1 MHALSSELTI
11 DRPLRLLSDLEA
23 DAILGPWQAMAR
35 DSARL
40 DPSDR
45 PDAVPTQTVG
55 ESSSCSDALG
65 SDRAPAMGG
74 GGGMVVLVGTQHV
87 LVRTRCTAHVAVS
100 YTHLTLP
107 TTPYV

>member
-45 PDAVPTQTVG
+45 PDAAPTQTVG
-55 ESSSCSDALG
+55 ESSSCSDALAQVSSETCAQLWSG
-65 SDRAPAMGG
+65 SP
-74 GGGMVVLVGTQHV
+74 V
-87 LVRTRCTAHVAVS
+87 
-100 YTHLTLP
+100 
-107 TTPYV
+107 